1 MTLDFGGSEITET
14 RSGVTGCQVE
24 NRRTGCKK
32 ERTENL
38 AKSGGLKSSAER
50 INRRRSHSSEESL
63 NTVLGR
69 NLGRLQTR
77 ELLQFS
83 TSLNMLSTE
92 VAEKRG

>member
-38 AKSGGLKSSAER
+38 AKSGGLKSSTER
-50 INRRRSHSSEESL
+50 INRRGHNSEESL
-63 NTVLGR
+63 NMVLGW

-77 ELLQFS
+77 ELLQF
-83 TSLNMLSTE
+83 
-92 VAEKRG
+92 